1 MVSLKQ
7 QHEHSSPNLFQFL
20 QIGGVRI
27 LDGHIIDVLE
37 AQALS
42 FNRSYIDIF
51 SASWGPDD
59 NGKTVDGPGKYAS
72 RDAFE

>member
-1 MVSLKQ
+1 MLQ
-7 QHEHSSPNLFQFL
+7 LP

-42 FNRSYIDIF
+42 FNRSYIDIY

-72 RDAFE
+72 RYQVEFSI